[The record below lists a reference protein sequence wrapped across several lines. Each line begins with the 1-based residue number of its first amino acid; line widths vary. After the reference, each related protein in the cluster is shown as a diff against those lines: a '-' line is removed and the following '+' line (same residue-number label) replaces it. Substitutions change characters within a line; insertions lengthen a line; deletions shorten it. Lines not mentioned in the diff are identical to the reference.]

1 VNAQA
6 LRRLCV
12 SGTTLSLIVMCH
24 AAAQAAGESM
34 TNEPPKHRDATALEA
49 NATGFFVNDRGD
61 VLTARHVVQAC
72 QSIFLIKDG
81 QVARAKI
88 KAVSADADLAVITSS
103 IKPFL
108 AASFP
113 KTGTVGSAQPVFTA
127 GYEVLHHMPDRTSTM
142 YNAVTRDQP
151 TAATGTFTLM
161 SSATN
166 GASGSPVLDQAGL
179 VVGLVTDRTQVS
191 GEDPRAF
198 VTRSGAAGYVVAVSA
213 QTLKAF
219 LAANQIP
226 FNETDAAQLEPMQ
239 ARAPRAATLEAG
251 VLCGG

>member
-1 VNAQA
+1 VNARA
-6 LRRLCV
+6 LRPLCV
-12 SGTTLSLIVMCH
+12 TTLSLTVACH
-24 AAAQAAGESM
+24 AAAQATSEPMMIA
-34 TNEPPKHRDATALEA
+34 PPKHRDATALEA
-49 NATGFFVNDRGD
+49 NATGFFINDRGD
-61 VLTARHVVQAC
+61 VLTARHVVQTC
-72 QSIFLIKDG
+72 QTLFLIKDG
-81 QVARAKI
+81 QVARATI
-88 KAVSADADLAVITSS
+88 KAVSADADLAVIASR

-113 KTGTVGSAQPVFTA
+113 KTGTVGNAQPVFTA
-127 GYEVLHHMPDRTSTM
+127 GYEVLRHMPNRTDTM
-142 YNAVTRDQP
+142 YNAVTRDKP
-151 TAATGTFTLM
+151 AAATGTFTLM

-179 VVGLVTDRTQVS
+179 VVGLVTDRTQITS
-191 GEDPRAF
+191 EDPRAF
-198 VTRSGAAGYVVAVSA
+198 VTRSGAADYVVAVSA

>member
-1 VNAQA
+1 MNTQGPR
-6 LRRLCV
+6 LLCV
-12 SGTTLSLIVMCH
+12 TMLSLTVACH
-24 AAAQAAGESM
+24 AAAQAAVEPM
-34 TNEPPKHRDATALEA
+34 LIEPPKHRDATALEA

-61 VLTARHVVQAC
+61 VLTARHVVQTC
-72 QSIFLIKDG
+72 QTLFLIKDG
-81 QVARAKI
+81 QVARAKV

-103 IKPFL
+103 IKPLL

-113 KTGTVGSAQPVFTA
+113 KAGAVSGAQPVFTA
-127 GYEVLHHMPDRTSTM
+127 GYEVLRHMPDRTGTM
-142 YNAVTRDQP
+142 YNAVTRDKP
-151 TAATGTFTLM
+151 AEATDTFTLM

-179 VVGLVTDRTQVS
+179 VVGLVTDRTQITS
-191 GEDPRAF
+191 EDPRAA
-198 VTRSGAAGYVVAVSA
+198 VTRNNAAGYVTAISA

-239 ARAPRAATLEAG
+239 PRAPRAATLEAG